1 MRILVV
7 EDDADL
13 RFSLVHNLLD
23 ARYQVDS
30 VAGVGEAYDAL
41 NRRDYDLVVADGR
54 LADGTGMEIADRAE
68 ARGLTT
74 LIITGYAF
82 HPAMA
87 GLARY
92 DFLLKPVRPA
102 ELLAAIDR
110 LLSRHNTA

>member
-13 RFSLVHNLLD
+13 RPYLTHNLVTAGYAVDTAATVGGAREALERGGLD
-23 ARYQVDS
+23 F
-30 VAGVGEAYDAL
+30 
-41 NRRDYDLVVADGR
+41 VVSDGR
-54 LADGTGMEIADRAE
+54 LPDGTGMAVAE
-68 ARGLTT
+68 MAKGRGVPS

-102 ELLAAIDR
+102 ELLAAIER
-110 LLSRHNTA
+110 LLRQES

>member
-13 RFSLVHNLLD
+13 RLLLVHSLVD
-23 ARYQVDS
+23 ARYQVDG
-30 VAGVGEAYDAL
+30 VADVREAEKAL
-41 NRRDYDLVVADGR
+41 ARTRYDLVVADGR
-54 LADGTGMEIADRAE
+54 LPDGTGMDVADTAK
-68 ARGLTT
+68 ARGLAT
-74 LIITGYAF
+74 LIVTGYAF

-87 GLARY
+87 GLAHY

-110 LLSRHNTA
+110 LLARDGTE